1 MSFFSSP
8 LLWLAICLLNHEPAS
23 IKGIIKDKETN
34 EPIPFAHVVVG
45 DVINVTN
52 IDGEFVIS
60 TKEITDADEL
70 KISYMGYEAYYEE
83 LTEIKD
89 YYTIYLEPSTIQLDE
104 VVVMTGK
111 SLMETVFDRF
121 HLNYQM
127 DRLHMIGYYKE
138 SMSDWNS
145 TYYLAEGIMDIYVPS
160 NVDKLNEALVRPI
173 RTRKKV
179 FREVDIIN
187 EVLGGNASDM
197 AQSSIW
203 RKGSFLHPKNRDN
216 YDYQY
221 SGYTN
226 MGEHEVLIVDFEPI
240 NKKGNTRGK
249 IYVDYESHAILKIEY
264 FPILR
269 DYAFWESVSWTEE
282 YEKRDGIYELLSVSF
297 DGVSTHNEYSYHAL
311 LVVNECFLIDEIP
324 NEYRLLNSQYSFFE
338 EASDDFSDAF
348 WNGFNFMKLDVES
361 AQLVRSSS
369 KF

>member
-1 MSFFSSP
+1 MSLASSP
-8 LLWLAICLLNHEPAS
+8 LFLLVLFLFTNDPAS
-23 IKGIIKDKETN
+23 IKGVIKDKETN

-45 DVINVTN
+45 DIINVSN

-60 TKEITDADEL
+60 AKDITDADEL
-70 KISYMGYEAYYEE
+70 KISYMGYDAYHEE
-83 LTEIKD
+83 LHEIKD
-89 YYTIYLEPSTIQLDE
+89 FYTIYLEPSTIQLDE
-104 VVVMTGK
+104 VVVMTGR

-121 HLNYQM
+121 HLNYEM
-127 DRLHMIGYYKE
+127 DRQHMIGYYKE

-145 TYYLAEGIMDIYVPS
+145 LYYLAEGIMDIYVPS
-160 NVDKLNEALVRPI
+160 NVDKLKEALVRPI

-179 FREVDIIN
+179 FRDVDIIN

-221 SGYTN
+221 AGYTN
-226 MGEHEVLIVDFEPI
+226 MGDHEVFIVEFEPI
-240 NKKGNTRGK
+240 NKKGNTHGK

-264 FPILR
+264 FPILK
-269 DYAFWESVSWTEE
+269 DWAFWESVSWTEE
-282 YEKRDGIYELLSVSF
+282 YEKRNGIYELFSVSF
-297 DGVSTHNEYSYHAL
+297 DGISTHNEFNYHAL
-311 LVVNECFLIDEIP
+311 LVVNECFSIDEIP
-324 NEYRLLNSQYSFFE
+324 NEYRLLSSQHSFFE
-338 EASDDFSDAF
+338 EAAEDFSDSF

-361 AQLVRSSS
+361 AQLVRSTS

>member
-1 MSFFSSP
+1 MSLTSP
-8 LLWLAICLLNHEPAS
+8 LLLLAFILFNSEPTS

-45 DVINVTN
+45 DIINVTN

-60 TKEITDADEL
+60 TENITDASEL
-70 KISYMGYEAYYEE
+70 KISYMGYEAYHEE
-83 LTEIKD
+83 LNEIKD
-89 YYTIYLEPSTIQLDE
+89 FYTIYLKPSTVHLDE

-121 HLNYQM
+121 HLNYAM
-127 DRLHMIGYYKE
+127 DRQHMIGYYKE
-138 SMSDWNS
+138 SMSDWS
-145 TYYLAEGIMDIYVPS
+145 SVYYLAEGIMDIYVPS

-179 FREVDIIN
+179 LKDVDIIN

-203 RKGSFLHPKNRDN
+203 RRDSFLHPKNRNN

-226 MGEHEVLIVDFEPI
+226 MGEHEVFIVDFEPI
-240 NKKGNTRGK
+240 NKKGNTHGK
-249 IYVDYESHAILKIEY
+249 IYVDQESHAILKIEY
-264 FPILR
+264 FPILKNW
-269 DYAFWESVSWTEE
+269 AFWESVSWTEE
-282 YEKRDGIYELLSVSF
+282 YEKRNGIYELFSVAF
-297 DGVSTHNEYSYHAL
+297 DGTSTHNEFNYHAL
-311 LVVNECFLIDEIP
+311 LVVNECFSVVEIP
-324 NEYRLLNSQYSFFE
+324 SESRFLNSQHSFFE
-338 EASDDFSDAF
+338 EAEEDFSDTF
-348 WNGFNFMKLDVES
+348 WKGYNFMKLDVES